1 MQGLLRAHAE
11 AVVQGETRYLMT
23 SRDNP
28 WQTTYVHFL
37 NKPRLVKRVGRIRV
51 SVLNEDVLVL
61 IL

>member
-11 AVVQGETRYLMT
+11 AVVQGEPRYLVT

-28 WQTTYVHFL
+28 WETTYVYFMD
-37 NKPRLVKRVGRIRV
+37 KPRLVKKTGRIAV

-61 IL
+61 IQ